1 MPNAQ
6 IWYFWPKIAQKPSDI
21 LTAGAEGAISQVP
34 QGSKGKS
41 FQDILRGHYRCE
53 IKKTSRAYLILG
65 PNA

>member
-21 LTAGAEGAISQVP
+21 LTAGAEGAISQDP
-34 QGSKGKS
+34 LGSKGKS

-53 IKKTSRAYLILG
+53 K
-65 PNA
+65 